1 MAAKDSKRLP
11 GWKDI
16 PIGGISPEAGNA
28 VKYNTGTWR
37 TFKPVW
43 FNDRC
48 TQCYLC
54 WINCPDA
61 SILIK
66 EGKVAGIDYEHCKG
80 CGICA
85 VVCPVKPKKAI
96 EMVKEEK

>member
-1 MAAKDSKRLP
+1 MAAKESKHLP

-16 PIGGISPEAGNA
+16 PIGGINPEAGNA

-48 TQCYLC
+48 IQCYLC

-66 EGKVAGIDYEHCKG
+66 EGKVTGIDYEHCKG

>member
-1 MAAKDSKRLP
+1 MAGKETKRAP
-11 GWKDI
+11 GWKEI
-16 PIGGISPEAGNA
+16 PIGGVNPEAGNA
-28 VKYNTGTWR
+28 VQYNTGTWR

-43 FNDRC
+43 SKEKC
-48 TQCYLC
+48 IQCYLC
-54 WINCPDA
+54 WINCPDV

-85 VVCPVKPKKAI
+85 AVCPVKPKKAI